1 MKTTITTITAILLV
15 GSITSFASAEEVPD
29 WVKNNAGWWA
39 DGTISES
46 EFVQGIQFLIKDGI
60 IVIPPTT
67 VSAEA
72 SEGVPDWVKNNAGW
86 WADGT
91 ISDGEFVNGIQHLIK
106 TGVVSVPT
114 SEQKV
119 MDTPKKVTSNDSQL
133 ASLEAELEKCAEITK
148 AYPRLN
154 CEKAA
159 KHEIEAYQ
167 IMKTGQSFE
176 AGPLTYYWA
185 GLGTDGNSFEISPT
199 GQAILSVKILAV
211 HNEGSDN
218 VTMMCTGPSVCNY
231 DVWNGDKAYKYS
243 GMDFTNGQII
253 VKPGTSEI
261 FTMLFGPNIGYG
273 GTTFEYD
280 QSKEYY
286 FRISE
291 PYGSVSI
298 PLNIE

>member
-1 MKTTITTITAILLV
+1 MKTTITAIAAILLV
-15 GSITSFASAEEVPD
+15 GSITSFASAEEVPS

-46 EFVQGIQFLIKDGI
+46 DFVQGIQFLIKDGI
-60 IVIPPTT
+60 IVVPPTT
-67 VSAEA
+67 VSAQTTQ
-72 SEGVPDWVKNNAGW
+72 GVPDWVKNNAGW

-106 TGVVSVPT
+106 TGIISVPT
-114 SEQKV
+114 TEQPT
-119 MDTPKKVTSNDSQL
+119 METPQKVTSDDSKL
-133 ASLEAELEKCAEITK
+133 SLLEEELEKCAEINK
-148 AYPRLN
+148 AYDRLN

-159 KHEIEAYQ
+159 KHEIEAYH
-167 IMKTGQSFE
+167 IKSNGQSFE
-176 AGPLTYYWA
+176 AGPLTYYWT
-185 GLGTDGNSFEISPT
+185 GLGTDGNSFEVSST
-199 GQAILSVKILAV
+199 GQAILSVKLLAE
-211 HNEGSDN
+211 NNSSDN
-218 VTMMCTGPSVCNY
+218 VAMMCTGPSICNY

-261 FTMLFGPNIGYG
+261 FNMLFGPNIGYG

-280 QSKEYY
+280 SSKDYY
-286 FRISE
+286 FRVSE

-298 PLNIE
+298 PLNLG